1 MLILVMIEY
10 EACGILKL
18 GVYIVQLLLC
28 FSISLITWLLRWQLL
43 FNENLSTIAEWYSCS
58 HIILSRDHVM
68 LNFNDPT
75 QFKADS

>member
-43 FNENLSTIAEWYSCS
+43 FNENLSTIAE
-58 HIILSRDHVM
+58 
-68 LNFNDPT
+68 
-75 QFKADS
+75 